1 MEVAGVNGALGT
13 EDVPYIVVRQGGEE
27 LCRADARLDSSAIH
41 LSTAL
46 RAPLLVPPS
55 GSGAALRLPEADD
68 PADRPL
74 ELELWRCADARGCSP
89 DVCGDSPDAC
99 GYSSDARGWHTSW
112 VHVVIAWM
120 HAVAAYPDGVHA
132 VAGARTRS
140 RTR

>member
-46 RAPLLVPPS
+46 RAPLLVPPT
-55 GSGAALRLPEADD
+55 GSGAAMRLPEADD

-89 DVCGDSPDAC
+89 DT
-99 GYSSDARGWHTSW
+99 RGL
-112 VHVVIAWM
+112 
-120 HAVAAYPDGVHA
+120 
-132 VAGARTRS
+132 
-140 RTR
+140 